1 MALQSPI
8 KLSPQVRETDRRLA
22 ALSFHLLHELLSVL
36 DGGLQLR
43 DGFCYHLLFERGGL
57 INAWILLDA
66 LCPQE

>member
-8 KLSPQVRETDRRLA
+8 RVSPEVRETDHWLT

-43 DGFCYHLLFERGGL
+43 DGFCYHLLFERGDL
-57 INAWILLDA
+57 IDAWILLDA
-66 LCPQE
+66 LCPQK